1 MGRLVIVSRN
11 FIVCFDIFIHLYYL
25 FKIEIL
31 FERVIIEEYMNGDL
45 IASLLNSVRFLFI
58 CLLLLFLFFKLIHFE
73 RAERKEEI

>member
-11 FIVCFDIFIHLYYL
+11 FIVRVSTFLSIFITYL
-25 FKIEIL
+25 RSRY

>member
-11 FIVCFDIFIHLYYL
+11 FIVRVSTFLSIFITYL
-25 FKIEIL
+25 RSRY

-58 CLLLLFLFFKLIHFE
+58 CLLLLFFKLIHFE

>member
-1 MGRLVIVSRN
+1 MDGEARYC
-11 FIVCFDIFIHLYYL
+11 FKKFYCACFDIFIHLYYL

-58 CLLLLFLFFKLIHFE
+58 CLLLLFFKLIHFE

>member
-11 FIVCFDIFIHLYYL
+11 FIVRVSTFLSIFITYL
-25 FKIEIL
+25 RSRY

-58 CLLLLFLFFKLIHFE
+58 CLLLLFFKLIHLNE
-73 RAERKEEI
+73 QNEKKKYKA

>member
-1 MGRLVIVSRN
+1 
-11 FIVCFDIFIHLYYL
+11 
-25 FKIEIL
+25 
-31 FERVIIEEYMNGDL
+31 MNGDL

>member
-11 FIVCFDIFIHLYYL
+11 FIVRVSTFLSIFITYL
-25 FKIEIL
+25 RSRY

-58 CLLLLFLFFKLIHFE
+58 CLLFLFFKLIHFE

>member
-1 MGRLVIVSRN
+1 MFQEILLCVST
-11 FIVCFDIFIHLYYL
+11 FLSIFITYL
-25 FKIEIL
+25 RSRY

-58 CLLLLFLFFKLIHFE
+58 CLLLLFFKLIHFE

>member
-1 MGRLVIVSRN
+1 MFQEILLCVST
-11 FIVCFDIFIHLYYL
+11 FLSIFITYL
-25 FKIEIL
+25 RSRY